1 MKNMGHIYTFYCFV
15 LYMSIYLLYMYIYSC
30 RNVNMVRD
38 AGLVGEGSFLRS
50 THRIICEI

>member
-1 MKNMGHIYTFYCFV
+1 MKNMGHIYTFYCFM
-15 LYMSIYLLYMYIYSC
+15 LYMSIYLYIYIYSC